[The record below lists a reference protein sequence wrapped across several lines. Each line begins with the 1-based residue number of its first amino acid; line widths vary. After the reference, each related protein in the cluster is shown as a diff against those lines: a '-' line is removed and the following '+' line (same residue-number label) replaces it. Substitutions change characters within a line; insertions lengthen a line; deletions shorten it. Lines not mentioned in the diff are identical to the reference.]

1 MAAPQP
7 PPPDDPRFG
16 FDPVAAF
23 LRRPL
28 HEIVGSHV
36 AAPAQP
42 PAPDP
47 AADRSVEGLRQL
59 AKQYAWAA
67 VLDLATSLLAE
78 HEDHE
83 TAEGSVTNP
92 FLPHQRL
99 FCIAYRALA
108 LLQTRQ
114 VASAANA
121 VAQLGPLT
129 PANEKY
135 RYESYPSLYPLA
147 EYPAGSFVPF
157 ELTLLVIEIRI
168 RQGNATAIADCYNLK
183 RAVAKQVANETNH
196 AKKCDLHLQE
206 GVLLSSLASYHL
218 IAQQH
223 DAAADIARELVAHQG
238 RTSAALYMYMRVLLQ
253 IGDFES
259 AAKALHEAEKSPG
272 STPALQ
278 HLHSGLL
285 LAARGRYQEALLM
298 YDTVLA
304 EEKVEQ
310 PRISLG
316 NIWVH
321 AANNAAVCLMHC
333 GRLAEAIDRL
343 EGTLRRN
350 PEVALDEGL
359 TFNLAVMY
367 DLAYP
372 QNSKEK
378 KQVLRDLAS
387 RFGRQGF
394 DLEKI
399 PMKNKDKK

>member
-1 MAAPQP
+1 MSASAPP
-7 PPPDDPRFG
+7 TDDPRFG

-28 HEIVGSHV
+28 DEIVGSHIAV
-36 AAPAQP
+36 PTP
-42 PAPDP
+42 SAPDP
-47 AADRSVEGLRQL
+47 PADRTVEGLRQL
-59 AKQYAWAA
+59 ARQYAWAA

-78 HEDHE
+78 HDDHDLE
-83 TAEGSVTNP
+83 TAEGTAANA
-92 FLPHQRL
+92 FLPHEKL
-99 FCIAYRALA
+99 LCIAYRALA

-114 VASAANA
+114 VASAQNA
-121 VAQLGPLT
+121 VAQLGLLT
-129 PANEKY
+129 NANDKY
-135 RYESYPSLYPLA
+135 RYESYPTLYP
-147 EYPAGSFVPF
+147 PSKFPPGSFIPF
-157 ELTLLVIEIRI
+157 ELKLLVIEIRI
-168 RQGNATAIADCYNLK
+168 RQGDATAIADCYNLK
-183 RAVAKQVANETNH
+183 NTIALQIAEESDDAKR
-196 AKKCDLHLQE
+196 CDLRLKE
-206 GVLLSSLASYHL
+206 AVLFSSLASYHL

-223 DAAADIARELVAHQG
+223 DAAADIARQLVMHQG
-238 RTSAALYMYMRVLLQ
+238 RTAAALYMYVRVLLR
-253 IGDFES
+253 IGDFEV
-259 AAKALHEAEKSPG
+259 AAKTLHEAAKQSD
-272 STPALQ
+272 STAPMQ
-278 HLHSGLL
+278 HLHSGML
-285 LAARGRYQEALLM
+285 LAARGRFQEALLE
-298 YDTVLA
+298 YDTALA
-304 EEKVEQ
+304 EDKDEH
-310 PRISLG
+310 PRMSPG

-372 QNSKEK
+372 QNSKER

-399 PMKNKDKK
+399 PIQEKLRK